1 MSNWNYRVIKFV
13 EDGEET
19 FAIREVFYENGVPDL
34 CTTQSTYPAS
44 TDGIVG
50 LQLQI
55 DAYQQAM
62 LLPALDYSIFTSTQ
76 PTETFLLV
84 SQQNPQQ

>member
-1 MSNWNYRVIKFV
+1 MSNWNYRIIRFI

-19 FAIREVFYENGVPDL
+19 FAIREVFYEGETPDL
-34 CTTQSTYPAS
+34 CTIQSTYPAS

-62 LLPALDYSIFTSTQ
+62 TLPVLDYTVFAQ
-76 PTETFLLV
+76 PTE
-84 SQQNPQQ
+84 SPQ

>member
-1 MSNWNYRVIKFV
+1 MPNWNYRIIKFI

-19 FAIREVFYENGVPDL
+19 FAIREVFYEGETPDL
-34 CTTQSTYPAS
+34 CTIQSTYPAS

-62 LLPALDYSIFTSTQ
+62 TLPVLDYTLFTSAQ
-76 PTETFLLV
+76 PTE
-84 SQQNPQQ
+84 SQK